1 MQRTEHDESKTTE
14 TSLRKIDSDV
24 ETIGIIE
31 TGAQW
36 IEIGFVM
43 TGTVAVLPPDSIP
56 GLSAEAEDLKLV
68 VEEMRRLTEIG
79 RGRLTIAS
87 DLLAHEAVLRDA
99 VVASATESRMMTG

>member
-79 RGRLTIAS
+79 RGLTIAS